1 MNVSG
6 ANPSASKLSTST
18 SARPPRRTTANLSIA
33 QYLIAR
39 LQDYGIGQ
47 MFGIPGDYVLSLY
60 SELEKSPIQMIGCT
74 REDCAGFAADAYARL
89 NGMGALCVT
98 YCVGGLSVCNSIA
111 GAYAEKSPVV
121 VVTGSPG
128 LKERSRGALLH
139 HMVRDFRTQY
149 EVFEKFTIAG
159 AELSDPLTAFSEI
172 DRVLDACDRFKRP
185 VYLEIPR
192 DMVHVV
198 PPITHSYRGAYQH
211 LDDHATAEAIKETA
225 ELIGRAKQPVI
236 VAGVELHR
244 FGLHDELL
252 QLADAAKIPIAT
264 TMLGKSVI
272 SEQHPSFIGL
282 YEGALGDQ
290 AVTKFVEESDLV
302 LLLGAFLS
310 DINLGIFSAN
320 LNPAACVY
328 ATSEELR
335 VSHHHYHNVGL
346 KEFLLGLGKI
356 EYQQRSLRKPDVRPG
371 SITSPKDLEDPT
383 SEPPSLKTSW
393 MIQQINQRL
402 DGTTIVV
409 ADVGD
414 SLFAATEL
422 TIHDRG
428 EFLSPAYYTSMGF
441 AIPAALGAATAR
453 PDHRIV
459 ALVGDG
465 AFQMTG
471 QELST
476 LVRHGHNPIV
486 IILDN
491 HGYGTERY
499 LHAGDWVYNEI
510 HPWNYCKL
518 VDVYGRG
525 KSHLVTDETEF
536 VAALD
541 EAWNDPSEM
550 HLIQA
555 KLAENDAS
563 ITLKNLASRMS
574 KNVS

>member
-1 MNVSG
+1 MDASVSSLSGSGDAKLPRRVTANVSI
-6 ANPSASKLSTST
+6 S
-18 SARPPRRTTANLSIA
+18 
-33 QYLIAR
+33 QYLIQR
-39 LQDYGIGQ
+39 LQDYGIGH

-60 SELEKSPIQMIGCT
+60 SELEKSPIEMVGCT

-111 GAYAEKSPVV
+111 GAFAEKSPVV
-121 VVTGSPG
+121 VVSGSPG
-128 LKERSRGALLH
+128 LRERSSGALLH

-159 AELSDPLTAFSEI
+159 SELSDPLTAFAEI

-185 VYLEIPR
+185 VYLELPR

-198 PPITHSYRGAYQH
+198 PPIAHGYRGPAH
-211 LDDHATAEAIKETA
+211 EIDSDATAEAIRETRS
-225 ELIGRAKQPVI
+225 LISAAKSPVI
-236 VAGVELHR
+236 LAGVELHR
-244 FGLHDELL
+244 FGLQDELL
-252 QLADAAKIPIAT
+252 RLAESARIPIAT

-272 SEQHPSFIGL
+272 SERHPMFIGL

-290 AVTKFVEESDLV
+290 AVTEFVENSDLI

-320 LNPAACVY
+320 LDPNRCVY

-335 VSHHHYHNVGL
+335 VSHHHYHHVDL
-346 KEFLLGLGKI
+346 KDFLIGLGDPGI
-356 EYQQRSLRKPDVRPG
+356 GPNSRPFPEHLRGGRQKLPSGAKPSDAGLR
-371 SITSPKDLEDPT
+371 
-383 SEPPSLKTSW
+383 TSW
-393 MIQQINQRL
+393 MMGRL
-402 DGTTIVV
+402 NHVIDADTIVI

-422 TIHDRG
+422 TIHERG

-441 AIPAALGAATAR
+441 SVPAALGAATAR
-453 PDHRIV
+453 PDHRVV

-476 LVRHGHNPIV
+476 LIRFGHNPIV
-486 IILDN
+486 IVLDN

-499 LHAGDWVYNEI
+499 LHAGDWEYNEI
-510 HPWNYCKL
+510 HPWNYGKL
-518 VDVYGRG
+518 LEVYDGG
-525 KSHLVTDETEF
+525 KSHLVESESEF
-536 VAALD
+536 EAALQD
-541 EAWNDPSEM
+541 AWNDPSQA
-550 HLIQA
+550 HLIHA
-555 KLAENDAS
+555 KLIEGDGS
-563 ITLKNLASRMS
+563 DTLKNLAERMGE
-574 KNVS
+574 KVG